1 MKEFALMKD
10 RVGGLIFLLA
20 GIYGLIFSAPLPLGR
35 WNEPGPG
42 VFPTVLAL
50 LLLLSGVLMMA
61 RWKREREEGEGKRN
75 FLKPLM
81 APGQIVLL
89 TLAFILSLER
99 IGYLGAAMGYM
110 LLLFLW
116 VCRYRWRRAVG
127 MAAAFGLGSW
137 YLFVKILGVQL
148 PLTVVTLGL

>member
-1 MKEFALMKD
+1 MSRERAA
-10 RVGGLIFLLA
+10 GLVFLLA
-20 GIYGLIFSAPLPLGR
+20 GIYGLIFSRQLPLGR

-42 VFPTVLAL
+42 VFPMVLAL
-50 LLLLSGVLMMA
+50 LLVLSGVLMLA
-61 RWKREREEGEGKRN
+61 RGKRKKEEGEGKQN
-75 FLKPLM
+75 FLNLLI

-99 IGYLGAAMGYM
+99 VGYLGTAMGYM

-116 VCRYRWRRAVG
+116 VCRYRWKPAVG

-148 PLTVVTLGL
+148 PMTVAALGL

>member
-1 MKEFALMKD
+1 MSKERF
-10 RVGGLIFLLA
+10 GGLIFLLA
-20 GIYGLIFSAPLPLGR
+20 GIYGLIFSHSLSLGR

-42 VFPTVLAL
+42 AFPMVLAFL
-50 LLLLSGVLMMA
+50 LVLSGILMMA
-61 RWKREREEGEGKRN
+61 RGKKGKEGDAGQRN
-75 FLKPLM
+75 FRQSLI

-99 IGYLGAAMGYM
+99 IGYIAAAWGYM

-116 VCRYRWRRAVG
+116 VCRYRFGPALG

-148 PLTVVTLGL
+148 PLTVAAWGL